1 MAFQNHCPQR
11 FVVFITCWVADCLCG
26 SLSLPAHTC
35 LTECTLVI
43 KSAQAETCYG
53 YICFQNIITCYLK
66 MSVASPHP
74 PLSLPQLHLYPSF
87 SFPLS
92 LSLSLS
98 LSLCVGGWG
107 VCFAV
112 F

>member
-53 YICFQNIITCYLK
+53 YICFQNINTCYLK

-74 PLSLPQLHLYPSF
+74 PLSL
-87 SFPLS
+87 S

-98 LSLCVGGWG
+98 LFLSRSLSQPE
-107 VCFAV
+107 VCAWTLTV
-112 F
+112 RL